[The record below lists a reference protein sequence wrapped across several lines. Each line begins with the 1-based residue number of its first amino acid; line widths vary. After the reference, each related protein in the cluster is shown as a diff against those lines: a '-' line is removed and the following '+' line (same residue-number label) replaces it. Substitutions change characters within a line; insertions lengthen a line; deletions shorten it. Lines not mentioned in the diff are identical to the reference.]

1 MTMKLA
7 AAAYPIERPASL
19 AAWQAKITAWVA
31 DAVGQGA
38 ELLVFPEYG
47 LMELAGLL
55 DEGAAADGPR
65 ALAGVAA
72 LRGQVDATLSG
83 LATGHGVHILGPS
96 GPVYPS
102 DLPVNRATFYGP
114 QGIIGHQDKQIMTR
128 WERDQW
134 IVAPGRGLPVFDTAL
149 GRIGVLICYDSEF
162 PLLARSL
169 CERGAEL
176 LLVPSATD
184 ALSGYSRV
192 RIGAMARAL
201 ENQCVVAHAPTV
213 GMADWLPLLDENV
226 GAAAIYGPPDRG
238 FPPDGVLAQG
248 ALNAP
253 GWVMAEVDLS
263 RVRAARADG
272 AVLTYQHWAEQAD
285 RLRGA

>member
-19 AAWQAKITAWVA
+19 AAWQAKISAWVA

-55 DEGAAADGPR
+55 DNGAAADGPR

-149 GRIGVLICYDSEF
+149 GRIGVLICFAGTRACEF
-162 PLLARSL
+162 H
-169 CERGAEL
+169 RGLGQLFLDIRPAGAGLVASRNRYEPEL
-176 LLVPSATD
+176 SVTVFGVSDPDGPDGYAVPCI
-184 ALSGYSRV
+184 R
-192 RIGAMARAL
+192 
-201 ENQCVVAHAPTV
+201 
-213 GMADWLPLLDENV
+213 
-226 GAAAIYGPPDRG
+226 AAAWSYENHGTGLFGRRKIEGHLPAFPVDG
-238 FPPDGVLAQG
+238 FLGF
-248 ALNAP
+248 
-253 GWVMAEVDLS
+253 
-263 RVRAARADG
+263 
-272 AVLTYQHWAEQAD
+272 
-285 RLRGA
+285 